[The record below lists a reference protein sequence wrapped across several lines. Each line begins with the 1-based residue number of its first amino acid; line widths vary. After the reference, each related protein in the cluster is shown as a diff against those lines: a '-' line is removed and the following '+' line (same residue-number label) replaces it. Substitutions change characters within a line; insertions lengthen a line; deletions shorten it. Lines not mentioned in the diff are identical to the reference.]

1 MTIQIDSREKAH
13 AITRILDYLD
23 TQKIRHYVS
32 KLYVGDYMSLYNPRL
47 VIDRKQNLDEICGN
61 VRAPQH
67 KRFRAELIRAQENGI
82 RLIILCE
89 HGHGIKSLDDVLFW
103 RNPRARTKKLIDG
116 CWVWTEQKV
125 MHGDTLYKI
134 LNTMQNRYGV
144 EFLFCD
150 KTETGRRIVEILNDE
165 QYRGSQTE

>member
-1 MTIQIDSREKAH
+1 MTIQVDSREKAH
-13 AITRILDYLD
+13 AITRILEHFHDSGVKYY
-23 TQKIRHYVS
+23 IY
-32 KLYVGDYMSLYNPRL
+32 KLYIGDYMNLDNPR
-47 VIDRKQNLDEICGN
+47 VIVDRKQNLDELCGN
-61 VRAPQH
+61 VCRQH
-67 KRFRAELIRAQENGI
+67 ERFRAELIRAQENGI

-103 RNPRARTKKLIDG
+103 RNPRARTKKLING
-116 CWVWTEQKV
+116 RWVWTEQKV

-134 LNTMQNRYGV
+134 LCTMQRKYGV
-144 EFLFCD
+144 SFLFCD

>member
-1 MTIQIDSREKAH
+1 MTIQVDSREKAH
-13 AITRILDYLD
+13 AITRILEHFHASGVKYY
-23 TQKIRHYVS
+23 IS
-32 KLYVGDYMSLYNPRL
+32 KLYIGDYMNLDNPRII
-47 VIDRKQNLDEICGN
+47 VDRKQNLDELCGN
-61 VRAPQH
+61 VCRQH
-67 KRFRAELIRAQENGI
+67 ERFRAELIRAQENGI

-103 RNPRARTKKLIDG
+103 RNPRARTKKLING
-116 CWVWTEQKV
+116 RWTWTEQKV

-134 LNTMQNRYGV
+134 LCTMQRKYGV
-144 EFLFCD
+144 SFLFCD

>member
-1 MTIQIDSREKAH
+1 MTIQVDSREKAH
-13 AITRILDYLD
+13 AITRILEHFHASGVKYY
-23 TQKIRHYVS
+23 IS
-32 KLYVGDYMSLYNPRL
+32 KLYIGDYMNLDNPR
-47 VIDRKQNLDEICGN
+47 VIVDRKQNLDELCGN
-61 VRAPQH
+61 VCRQH
-67 KRFRAELIRAQENGI
+67 ERFRAELIRAQENGI

-103 RNPRARTKKLIDG
+103 RNPRARTKKLING
-116 CWVWTEQKV
+116 RWVWTEQKV

-134 LNTMQNRYGV
+134 LCTMQRKYGV
-144 EFLFCD
+144 SFLFCD

>member
-1 MTIQIDSREKAH
+1 MTIQVDSREKAH
-13 AITRILDYLD
+13 AITRILEHFHASGVKYY
-23 TQKIRHYVS
+23 IS
-32 KLYVGDYMSLYNPRL
+32 KLYIGDYMNLDNPR
-47 VIDRKQNLDEICGN
+47 VIVDRKQNLDELCGN
-61 VRAPQH
+61 VCRQH
-67 KRFRAELIRAQENGI
+67 ERFRAELIRAQENGI

-103 RNPRARTKKLIDG
+103 RNPRARTKKLING
-116 CWVWTEQKV
+116 RWTWTEQKV

-134 LNTMQNRYGV
+134 LCTMQRKYGV
-144 EFLFCD
+144 SFLFCD

>member
-1 MTIQIDSREKAH
+1 MTIQVDSREKAH
-13 AITRILDYLD
+13 AIARILEYFHASGV
-23 TQKIRHYVS
+23 KYYIS
-32 KLYVGDYMSLYNPRL
+32 KLYIGDYMNLDNPR
-47 VIDRKQNLDEICGN
+47 VIVDRKQNLDELCGN
-61 VRAPQH
+61 VCRQH
-67 KRFRAELIRAQENGI
+67 ERFRSELIRAQENGI

-103 RNPRARTKKLIDG
+103 RNPRARTKKLING
-116 CWVWTEQKV
+116 RWTWTEQKV

-134 LNTMQNRYGV
+134 LCTMQRKYDV
-144 EFLFCD
+144 SFLFCD

>member
-1 MTIQIDSREKAH
+1 MTIQVDSREKAR
-13 AITRILDYLD
+13 AITRILEHFHASGVKYY
-23 TQKIRHYVS
+23 IS
-32 KLYVGDYMSLYNPRL
+32 KLYIGDYMNLDNPR
-47 VIDRKQNLDEICGN
+47 VIVDRKQNLDELCGN
-61 VRAPQH
+61 VCRQH
-67 KRFRAELIRAQENGI
+67 ERFRAELIRAQENGI

-103 RNPRARTKKLIDG
+103 RNPRARTKKLING
-116 CWVWTEQKV
+116 RWTWTEQKV

-150 KTETGRRIVEILNDE
+150 KPETGRRIVEILSNDE
-165 QYRGSQTE
+165 H

>member
-1 MTIQIDSREKAH
+1 MTIQVDSREKAH
-13 AITRILDYLD
+13 AITRILEHFHASGVKFY
-23 TQKIRHYVS
+23 IS
-32 KLYVGDYMSLYNPRL
+32 KLYIGDYMNLDNPR
-47 VIDRKQNLDEICGN
+47 VIVHRKQNLDELCGN
-61 VRAPQH
+61 VCRQH
-67 KRFRAELIRAQENGI
+67 ERFRAELIRAQENGI

-103 RNPRARTKKLIDG
+103 RNPRARTKKLING
-116 CWVWTEQKV
+116 SWVWTEQKV

-144 EFLFCD
+144 SFLFCD
-150 KTETGRRIVEILNDE
+150 KSETGRRIVEILSNE

>member
-1 MTIQIDSREKAH
+1 MTIQVDSREKAH
-13 AITRILDYLD
+13 AITRILDYFD
-23 TQKIRHYVS
+23 DKKIKHYVS
-32 KLYVGDYMSLYNPRL
+32 KLYVGDYMSLDNPRL

-61 VRAPQH
+61 VCQQH

-103 RNPRARTKKLIDG
+103 RNPRARTKKLING
-116 CWVWTEQKV
+116 RWTWTEQKV

-134 LNTMQNRYGV
+134 LCTMQRKYGV
-144 EFLFCD
+144 SFLFCD
-150 KTETGRRIVEILNDE
+150 KGETGRRIVEILSNDE
-165 QYRGSQTE
+165 H

>member
-1 MTIQIDSREKAH
+1 MTIQVDSREKAH
-13 AITRILDYLD
+13 AITRILEYFHASGDNYY
-23 TQKIRHYVS
+23 IS
-32 KLYVGDYMSLYNPRL
+32 KLYIGDYMNLDYHR
-47 VIDRKQNLDEICGN
+47 VIVDRKQNLDELCGN
-61 VRAPQH
+61 VCRQH
-67 KRFRAELIRAQENGI
+67 ERFRAELIRAQENGI

-103 RNPRARTKKLIDG
+103 RNPRARTKKLING
-116 CWVWTEQKV
+116 RWVWTEQKV

-134 LNTMQNRYGV
+134 LCTMQRKYGGS
-144 EFLFCD
+144 FLFCD

>member
-1 MTIQIDSREKAH
+1 MTIQVDSREKAH
-13 AITRILDYLD
+13 AITRILEHFHASGVKYY
-23 TQKIRHYVS
+23 IS
-32 KLYVGDYMSLYNPRL
+32 KLYIGDYMNLDNPR
-47 VIDRKQNLDEICGN
+47 VIVDRKQNLDELCGN
-61 VRAPQH
+61 VCRQH
-67 KRFRAELIRAQENGI
+67 ERFRAELIRAQENGI

-103 RNPRARTKKLIDG
+103 RNPRARTKKLING
-116 CWVWTEQKV
+116 SWVWTEQKV

-144 EFLFCD
+144 SFLFCD
-150 KTETGRRIVEILNDE
+150 KSETGRRIVEILSNE

>member
-13 AITRILDYLD
+13 AITRILDYFD
-23 TQKIRHYVS
+23 KQKIKHYVS
-32 KLYVGDYMSLYNPRL
+32 KLYVGDYMSLDNPRL

-61 VRAPQH
+61 VCAQH

-103 RNPRARTKKLIDG
+103 RNPRARTKKLING
-116 CWVWTEQKV
+116 RWTWTEQKV

-134 LNTMQNRYGV
+134 ICTMQRKYGV
-144 EFLFCD
+144 LFLFCD
-150 KTETGRRIVEILNDE
+150 KGETGRRIVEILSNDE
-165 QYRGSQTE
+165 H